1 MVDQQQEAAR
11 LHHAVDLVQ
20 HPAHVVLRP
29 VVFRIL
35 IDPVEVVVNLD
46 EQDGIERVCGEI
58 QVLGIDGAMLDVWQP
73 ALDTL
78 LPVTLAPGV
87 IGEVS

>member
-1 MVDQQQEAAR
+1 
-11 LHHAVDLVQ
+11 
-20 HPAHVVLRP
+20 
-29 VVFRIL
+29 
-35 IDPVEVVVNLD
+35 
-46 EQDGIERVCGEI
+46 VCGEI

-87 IGEVS
+87 IGGVVEQIHVPLGPTR